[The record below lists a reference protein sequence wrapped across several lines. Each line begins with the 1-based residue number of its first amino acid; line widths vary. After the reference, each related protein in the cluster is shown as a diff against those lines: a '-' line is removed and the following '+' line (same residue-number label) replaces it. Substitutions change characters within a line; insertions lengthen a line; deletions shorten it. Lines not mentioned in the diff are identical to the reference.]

1 MSWLQTREAST
12 LLVATFL
19 ASASLLLL
27 TISHD
32 NAFLYKED
40 EVALLGF
47 ALAFAG
53 FLYRQFTSWI
63 TDRIDHNREADLA
76 ILYIANTTLDDELRK
91 SITDGNDITRMN
103 ADIARR
109 YVNAIRTDHELARK
123 AELLFRRKQDR
134 IYYVQASIR
143 EFLVVFFL
151 FIPISFWL
159 RPAFTSSVLPISCS
173 IYFSII
179 VAVLLSVGEIV
190 LRRCDRKNH
199 PAVKHQNN

>member
-91 SITDGNDITRMN
+91 SITDGKI
-103 ADIARR
+103 
-109 YVNAIRTDHELARK
+109 
-123 AELLFRRKQDR
+123 LL
-134 IYYVQASIR
+134 
-143 EFLVVFFL
+143 
-151 FIPISFWL
+151 
-159 RPAFTSSVLPISCS
+159 
-173 IYFSII
+173 
-179 VAVLLSVGEIV
+179 G
-190 LRRCDRKNH
+190 
-199 PAVKHQNN
+199 